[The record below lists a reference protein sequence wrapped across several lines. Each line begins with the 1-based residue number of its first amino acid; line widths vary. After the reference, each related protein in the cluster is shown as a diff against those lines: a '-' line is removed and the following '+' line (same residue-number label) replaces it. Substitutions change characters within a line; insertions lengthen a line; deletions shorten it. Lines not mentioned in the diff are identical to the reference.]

1 MSRTMAIRT
10 RISEAREFLAY
21 DAWANKRML
30 LGADALTPGQLLE
43 SAEGAPSIRE
53 MLGHIIA
60 AEWIWVRRWHG
71 ENPQAPPSWAKE
83 SSLADLR
90 KHQDTLN
97 EERAVFLE
105 RLSEEDLDRSI
116 AYKTSSGRACADSL
130 GDLIRQ
136 MVNHSTYHRGQLAAR
151 MRQLG
156 HIPPATDLLLFLWER
171 Q

>member
-1 MSRTMAIRT
+1 MPIRT

-30 LGADALTPGQLLE
+30 SAAHALATDQLFE
-43 SAEGAPSIRE
+43 SAEGAPSVRE
-53 MLGHIIA
+53 MLGHIVA

-71 ENPQAPPSWAKE
+71 EDPKAPPSWAKE
-83 SSLADLR
+83 SGLADL
-90 KHQDTLN
+90 QDHYDALDSD
-97 EERAVFLE
+97 RAAFMAG
-105 RLSEEDLDRSI
+105 LSDEDLDRTI
-116 AYKTSSGRACADSL
+116 AYKTASGKACADSL

-136 MVNHSTYHRGQLAAR
+136 MVNHSTYHRGQLASR

-156 HIPPATDLLLFLWER
+156 HTPPATDLLLFLWER